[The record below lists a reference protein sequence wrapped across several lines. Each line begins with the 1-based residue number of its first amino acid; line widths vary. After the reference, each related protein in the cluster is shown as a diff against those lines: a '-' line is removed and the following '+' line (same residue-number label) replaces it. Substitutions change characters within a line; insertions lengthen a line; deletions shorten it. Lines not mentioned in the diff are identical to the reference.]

1 MSHYSDPN
9 FPRPRNRPPRADLP
23 LPSAASTKPSSDLEA
38 PKAPPLPTPIPRE
51 APILELTF
59 TSSINRWSLAG
70 GLLSSA
76 AALLLLLDEPVEQL
90 IRHNRYT
97 FGLDHALTIALLSV
111 TTILGHLS
119 VKSWQAR
126 RIGGSIAF
134 PLLFVLGTGLTIYN
148 SATRQSLVD
157 ERALLEASTA
167 NTTRADR
174 QAELDKMR
182 LLRDATT
189 QAATAACKKEWTD
202 TCKGKKATRDFYQR
216 AVNEAELKLASA
228 PAPQLATT
236 KPQQF
241 AKLLSDLG
249 VAVPATIVAAFLP
262 FALALFFEL
271 TSIACYVN
279 LRRGTFR

>member
-1 MSHYSDPN
+1 MTNLYSDPN
-9 FPRPRNRPPRADLP
+9 FPRPRG
-23 LPSAASTKPSSDLEA
+23 
-38 PKAPPLPTPIPRE
+38 KAPRGALPIRPALAPVEPVPPSEPAKLLVPTPKEKP
-51 APILELTF
+51 PIELTF

-70 GLLSSA
+70 GTAASA

-90 IRHNRYT
+90 IRHGRYT
-97 FGLDHALTIALLSV
+97 FGLDHALTIALLGV

-119 VKSWQAR
+119 VKSWQAG
-126 RIGGSIAF
+126 RIGGSLAF

-157 ERALLEASTA
+157 ERAQLEAVTA
-167 NTTRADR
+167 NSDRAR
-174 QAELDKMR
+174 LETELSAMKK
-182 LLRDATT
+182 LRDDTA
-189 QAATAACKKEWTD
+189 QAATAACAKSEHTD
-202 TCKGKKATRDFYQR
+202 RCKGKKATRDFYQR
-216 AVNEAELKLASA
+216 AVTAAEEKFSSA

-249 VAVPATIVAAFLP
+249 VAVPATVVAAFLP

-279 LRRGTFR
+279 VRRTRYE